1 MAKGPVPV
9 LVSVTDCD
17 ALVTPTGSPA
27 KDKLLADR
35 DTAGGVR
42 PVPDSAMLC
51 GEPLALSVMVTA
63 AVSAPV
69 VAGVKWPWMAQFAPA
84 ATLVPQLFANTKEE
98 ASAPVTAMLVMVKGP
113 VPVLVSVTDCDAL
126 VAPGLIEP
134 NERLVAERVT
144 AGAPV
149 SVTVTVTMLEVEA
162 GYVLLPEN
170 VAVTELAPDWSA
182 DPATVSLQVPLLNVQ
197 LPSVVV
203 PALKVAVPPSAG
215 GVSTYPVGVLP
226 VTVAV
231 RFVDWL
237 EVREVS
243 DAESAVVLPKAVFH
257 LVMRLF
263 TFTEPRPVAESKP
276 GAAG

>member
-1 MAKGPVPV
+1 MLCGEPLALSVMVTAAVSAPVAAGVKWPWMVQLAPPATLVPQLFANTNEEASAPVTAMLVMAKGPVPV

-69 VAGVKWPWMAQFAPA
+69 AAGVKWPWMVQFAPA
-84 ATLVPQLFANTKEE
+84 ATLVPQLFANTNEE

-126 VAPGLIEP
+126 VAPGSTVP
-134 NERLVAERVT
+134 NERLVAESVT

-149 SVTVTVTMLEVEA
+149 SVCPVANSKAIPSLE
-162 GYVLLPEN
+162 
-170 VAVTELAPDWSA
+170 AP
-182 DPATVSLQVPLLNVQ
+182 PA
-197 LPSVVV
+197 
-203 PALKVAVPPSAG
+203 KAVP
-215 GVSTYPVGVLP
+215 
-226 VTVAV
+226 
-231 RFVDWL
+231 
-237 EVREVS
+237 
-243 DAESAVVLPKAVFH
+243 
-257 LVMRLF
+257 
-263 TFTEPRPVAESKP
+263 
-276 GAAG
+276 